1 VGLLLGLVFMFVVAF
16 VINGLPSFRNATNS
30 NELTTNMVSSQ
41 NDTLGIGT
49 KERKVQEG
57 FDWTGQAIEEPVQEV
72 RPTAENN
79 GKGRFKMQI
88 PDDIAVLADAS
99 SKKTLARI
107 ELSATEAVKPV
118 IQEQIAAEPAVPEPV
133 APKITEIKRPT
144 SPKPAAPKVY
154 IVQDG
159 DNLAEI
165 AKKFYGSEE
174 GNKRANIE
182 RIFEANRKLLKSI
195 DEIIV
200 GQKLVVPA
208 LKVPGKSTSAVSGS
222 MFEVAKSIGRKYH
235 PTNKPKAKQGRQ
247 YVVQEGDNLWRIAV
261 EQLGDGSRYKEISKL
276 NEGLLEDEESLSI
289 GMSLTLPAR

>member
-1 VGLLLGLVFMFVVAF
+1 MTSDAKVGLLLGLVFIFVIAF

-49 KERKVQEG
+49 MERKVQEG
-57 FDWTGQAIEEPVQEV
+57 FDWTGQAIEDPVQEV

-79 GKGRFKMQI
+79 EKVRFEMQI

-99 SKKTLARI
+99 SEEAPVQI
-107 ELSATEAVKPV
+107 ELAATETAKPV
-118 IQEQIAAEPAVPEPV
+118 VPEPV
-133 APKITEIKRPT
+133 TPKKTEIKRPT

-154 IVQDG
+154 VVQDG

-195 DEIIV
+195 DEIVV

-208 LKVPGKSTSAVSGS
+208 LKAPGKNTSAVSGS
-222 MFEVAKSIGRKYH
+222 LFEVAKSIGRKYH

-247 YVVQEGDNLWRIAV
+247 YVVQEDDNLWRIAV

-276 NEGLLEDEESLSI
+276 NAGVLKDDESLSI